1 MFWRM
6 PARSVRRVLSALIA
20 TAPGRGANR
29 NRRPKSMRKRNLR
42 QKDSQFQRC
51 SSLQFQKCLPAQS
64 VRDQNS
70 SLLLG
75 SGDLIATH

>member
-29 NRRPKSMRKRNLR
+29 NRRPKSMKRNLR
-42 QKDSQFQRC
+42 QSHSTLLLPAIPKIF
-51 SSLQFQKCLPAQS
+51 PAQS